1 MRGVASSAPTTAA
14 LPFDRP
20 PGPRL
25 RGLPS
30 SAPLVLPA
38 IPYRRLHFDLT
49 SRSIARVSEFKGSML
64 RGAFGHALRRAAC
77 TMGAGQACE
86 SCALHTVCAH
96 ARLFETFIEGDAPPF
111 LKGLKEAP
119 RPYVIEVSDTRRELL
134 PGETFAF
141 DLVLLGQAIAFEP
154 YVRLAVERMAATG
167 LGAGKA
173 PFAVSPGPAE
183 TGTTAA
189 DAGTLRSASDRIS
202 LRFLSPTRF
211 KVQGKLVAHPT
222 PRQLTFQML
231 RRVLETATFHVPYA
245 AVDWNFRALL
255 DHADTLTVE
264 RSTLRWHDWRRFS
277 NRQNTEMLFGGFVG
291 DLTLTGDLEPL
302 LPLFRAVETLHVGK
316 GTTFGMGWVQLGKR
330 IEIHTNGA
338 CASPS
343 ELT

>member
-1 MRGVASSAPTTAA
+1 MVAGSPLLSGIATECARPRGP
-14 LPFDRP
+14 L
-20 PGPRL
+20 L
-25 RGLPS
+25 RGLQRV
-30 SAPLVLPA
+30 APLELPA
-38 IPYRRLHFDLT
+38 IPFRRLRFELT
-49 SRSIARVSEFKGSML
+49 SLSIARVSEFKGSML
-64 RGAFGHALRRAAC
+64 RGAFGHALRRTAC
-77 TMGAGQACE
+77 TMGAAQACA
-86 SCALHTVCAH
+86 SCALRTACAH
-96 ARLFETFIEGDAPPF
+96 ARLFETFIEGEAPPF

-119 RPYVIEVSDTRRELL
+119 RPYVIEVADTRRELL
-134 PGETFAF
+134 PGERFGF
-141 DLVLLGQAIAFEP
+141 DLVLLGEAIAFEP

-173 PFAVSPGPAE
+173 PFSMSSGPA
-183 TGTTAA
+183 TAGTTAA
-189 DAGTLRSASDRIS
+189 DPAALEPYRERIS

-231 RRVLETATFHVPYA
+231 RRVLETATFHVPNA
-245 AVDWNFRALL
+245 AVDWNFRSLL

-316 GTTFGMGWVQLGKR
+316 GTTFGMGWVR
-330 IEIHTNGA
+330 VGA
-338 CASPS
+338 GESS
-343 ELT
+343 QDLRRS